1 MPGAGILFTC
11 IYKERLYFLLGR
23 ENKYCVNG
31 KYTYCDFGGGVDPN
45 ETQLET
51 AARECSEE
59 MRGFLGNYNELL
71 SLLKKINPYYVDN
84 RDYRIYI
91 VPIPYLSYLPI
102 IYNNNSLLTS
112 DYFKKSLLS
121 KSKIL
126 EKDKMIWYSIDGNG
140 RIPLRK
146 FFKESMKKIQNEKV
160 EIMNYV
166 RTNLPQTI
174 HYFHKYNSCD
184 KNTKNKKI
192 IKTKKVLRR
201 VGKNTRKRRF
211 T

>member
-11 IYKERLYFLLGR
+11 IYKEKLYFLLGR

-31 KYTYCDFGGGVDPN
+31 KYTYCDFGGGVDPK
-45 ETQLET
+45 ETYIET

-59 MRGFLGNYNELL
+59 MRGFLGNYIELL

-102 IYNNNSLLTS
+102 IYNNNSLITS

-121 KSKIL
+121 QSKIL
-126 EKDKMIWYSIDGNG
+126 EKDKMIWYSIDGKP

-146 FFKESMKKIQNEKV
+146 FFKESMKKIQNERV

-166 RTNLPQTI
+166 RTHLPQTI

-184 KNTKNKKI
+184 KYTKTTRK
-192 IKTKKVLRR
+192 RR
-201 VGKNTRKRRF
+201 HYTSSKRIRKNTRKK
-211 T
+211 

>member
-45 ETQLET
+45 ETYLET

-59 MRGFLGNYNELL
+59 MRGFLGNYNEIL

-112 DYFKKSLLS
+112 DYFKKGLLS

-126 EKDKMIWYSIDGNG
+126 EKDKMIWYSIDGKE
-140 RIPLRK
+140 RVPLRK
-146 FFKESMKKIQNEKV
+146 FFKESMKKIQNERV

-166 RTNLPQTI
+166 RTHLPQTI

-184 KNTKNKKI
+184 KNTKNT
-192 IKTKKVLRR
+192 KTRKYHSALSKRIR
-201 VGKNTRKRRF
+201 KNTRKR
-211 T
+211 

>member
-11 IYKERLYFLLGR
+11 IYKEGLYFLLGR

-31 KYTYCDFGGGVDPN
+31 KYTYCDFGGGVDPK
-45 ETQLET
+45 ETYLET

-121 KSKIL
+121 QSKIL
-126 EKDKMIWYSIDGNG
+126 EKDKMIWYSIDGKP

-146 FFKESMKKIQNEKV
+146 FFKESMKRIQNERV

-166 RTNLPQTI
+166 RTHLPQTI

-184 KNTKNKKI
+184 KYTKTTRK
-192 IKTKKVLRR
+192 RR
-201 VGKNTRKRRF
+201 HYTSLKRIRKNTRKK
-211 T
+211 

>member
-1 MPGAGILFTC
+1 
-11 IYKERLYFLLGR
+11 
-23 ENKYCVNG
+23 
-31 KYTYCDFGGGVDPN
+31 
-45 ETQLET
+45 
-51 AARECSEE
+51 
-59 MRGFLGNYNELL
+59 MRGFLGNYNEIL

-121 KSKIL
+121 QSKIL
-126 EKDKMIWYSIDGNG
+126 EKDKMIWYSIDGKP

-146 FFKESMKKIQNEKV
+146 FFKESMKKIQNERV

-166 RTNLPQTI
+166 RTHLPQTI

-184 KNTKNKKI
+184 KYTKTTRK
-192 IKTKKVLRR
+192 RR
-201 VGKNTRKRRF
+201 HYTSSKRIRKNTRKR
-211 T
+211 

>member
-121 KSKIL
+121 QSKIL
-126 EKDKMIWYSIDGNG
+126 EKDKMIWYSIDGKP

-146 FFKESMKKIQNEKV
+146 FFKESMKKIQNERL

-166 RTNLPQTI
+166 RTHLPQTI

-184 KNTKNKKI
+184 KYTKTTRK
-192 IKTKKVLRR
+192 RR
-201 VGKNTRKRRF
+201 HYTSSKRIRKNTRKK
-211 T
+211 

>member
-11 IYKERLYFLLGR
+11 IYKEKLYFLLGR

-31 KYTYCDFGGGVDPN
+31 KYTYCDFGGGVDPK
-45 ETQLET
+45 ETYLET

-121 KSKIL
+121 QSKIL
-126 EKDKMIWYSIDGNG
+126 EKDKMIWYSIDGKP

-146 FFKESMKKIQNEKV
+146 FFKESMKKIQNERV

-166 RTNLPQTI
+166 RTHLPQTI

-184 KNTKNKKI
+184 KYTK
-192 IKTKKVLRR
+192 T
-201 VGKNTRKRRF
+201 TRKRRHY
-211 T
+211 TSSKRIGKTTRKK

>member
-11 IYKERLYFLLGR
+11 IYKGRLHFLLGR

-45 ETQLET
+45 ETYLET

-59 MRGFLGNYNELL
+59 MRGFLGNYNDLL
-71 SLLKKINPYYVDN
+71 MLLKKINLYYVDN

-91 VPIPYLSYLPI
+91 VPIPYLSYLPV

-112 DYFKKSLLS
+112 DYLKKSLLS

-126 EKDKMIWYSIDGNG
+126 EKDKILWYSIDGKE

-146 FFKESMKKIQNEKV
+146 FFKESMKKIQNDKV
-160 EIMNYV
+160 EIMKYV
-166 RTNLPQTI
+166 KTHLSQTSYYFNKYKQYKQTKTMKRSIKNNRT
-174 HYFHKYNSCD
+174 
-184 KNTKNKKI
+184 
-192 IKTKKVLRR
+192 
-201 VGKNTRKRRF
+201 TRKIKDKP
-211 T
+211 

>member
-31 KYTYCDFGGGVDPN
+31 KYTFCDFGGGVDRN
-45 ETQLET
+45 ETYIET

-59 MRGFLGNYNELL
+59 MRGFLGNYHQLL
-71 SLLKKINPYYVDN
+71 SLLKRINPYYIDN

-91 VPIPYLSYLPI
+91 IPIPYLSYLPI

-112 DYFKKSLLS
+112 EYFKKSLLS

-126 EKDKMIWYSIDGNG
+126 EKDKMIWYPIDGNN
-140 RIPLRK
+140 RVSLRK
-146 FFKESMKKIQNEKV
+146 FFKESMKKIQNENK

-166 RTNLPQTI
+166 KDKLSQTI
-174 HYFHKYNSCD
+174 YYFNKYIQCNNPQR
-184 KNTKNKKI
+184 KTIKHKKI
-192 IKTKKVLRR
+192 TSRTI
-201 VGKNTRKRRF
+201 KRRY
-211 T
+211 

>member
-31 KYTYCDFGGGVDPN
+31 KYTYCDFGGGMDPN
-45 ETQLET
+45 ETYIET

-59 MRGFLGNYNELL
+59 MRGFLGSYNDLVK
-71 SLLKKINPYYVDN
+71 LLKKINPYYIDN

-102 IYNNNSLLTS
+102 VYNNNSLLTTE
-112 DYFKKSLLS
+112 YFKKSLLS

-126 EKDKMIWYSIDGNG
+126 EKDKMLWYSFDTKV
-140 RIPLRK
+140 PLRK
-146 FFKESMKKIQNEKV
+146 FFKESIKKIQNERVK
-160 EIMNYV
+160 IMNYV
-166 RTNLPQTI
+166 RTHLPQTI
-174 HYFHKYNSCD
+174 HYFHKYIPFD
-184 KNTKNKKI
+184 K
-192 IKTKKVLRR
+192 KTKTKTRKGGKVGNFRNTRR
-201 VGKNTRKRRF
+201 VMKRNSI
-211 T
+211 

>member
-11 IYKERLYFLLGR
+11 IYKEKLYFLLGR

-31 KYTYCDFGGGVDPN
+31 KYAYCDFGGGMDPK
-45 ETQLET
+45 ETYIET

-59 MRGFLGNYNELL
+59 MRGFLGNYNDLV

-112 DYFKKSLLS
+112 EYFKKSLLS

-126 EKDKMIWYSIDGNG
+126 EKDRMVWYSFGTKIH
-140 RIPLRK
+140 LRN

-166 RTNLPQTI
+166 RTQLPQTI
-174 HYFHKYNSCD
+174 HYFNKYIPL
-184 KNTKNKKI
+184 NKHSKTRRGN
-192 IKTKKVLRR
+192 KMGVKKMKTTKKMRR
-201 VGKNTRKRRF
+201 L
-211 T
+211 